1 MSGLYGIMTA
11 DRRCAA
17 RVRKKALGG
26 KIRPDDYPKP
36 GRGKCMKIDRL
47 IGILS
52 VLLQQEKVTAPQLA
66 TQFEVS
72 RRTIQRDIESLCRAG
87 IPIATAQGTGGGI
100 SIMENYRVDR
110 TVLTA
115 PEMQA
120 ILAGLRSLD
129 SVSGTRRYA
138 QLMEKLSAGT
148 GGLVSGG
155 AHMLIDL
162 SSWYK
167 TSLPPKIELIQGAIE
182 QHRTLRFTYFSPKG
196 ESVRTVEPCYLVFHW
211 SAWYVW
217 GWCRTRE
224 DFRLFKLNR
233 MTDLTTGEGFPPRAA
248 PLPDLEPE
256 RLFPAKYQVTVLFE
270 PSCRWR
276 LVEEYGTSC
285 FTVEPDGRLRFTG
298 GFPDADSVL
307 SWVLTFGDK
316 AELVEPEELR
326 EQLGQLAETLAHRYR
341 RD

>member
-1 MSGLYGIMTA
+1 
-11 DRRCAA
+11 
-17 RVRKKALGG
+17 
-26 KIRPDDYPKP
+26 
-36 GRGKCMKIDRL
+36 MKMERL

-52 VLLQQEKVTAPQLA
+52 ILLQREKVTAPELA
-66 TQFEVS
+66 ERFEVS
-72 RRTIQRDIESLCRAG
+72 RRTIQRDVESLCRAG
-87 IPIATAQGTGGGI
+87 IPIATAQGAGGGI
-100 SIMENYRVDR
+100 SIMEGYRVDR
-110 TVLTA
+110 TVLTT

-138 QLMEKLSAGT
+138 QLMEKLAAGT
-148 GGLVSGG
+148 GGLVPGG
-155 AHMLIDL
+155 THMLIDL

-167 TSLPPKIELIQGAIE
+167 TSLPPKIELIQDTIE
-182 QHRTLRFTYFSPKG
+182 QHRTICFTYFSPKG

-211 SAWYVW
+211 STWYVW
-217 GWCRTRE
+217 GWCQMRE
-224 DFRLFKLNR
+224 DFRMFKLNR
-233 MTDLTTGEGFPPRAA
+233 MTKLTTGEPFDPRSA

-256 RLFPAKYQVTVLFE
+256 QIFPIKYQVTVLFH

-276 LVEEYGTSC
+276 LVEEYGADC
-285 FTVEPDGRLRFTG
+285 FTVELDGRLRFTG

-316 AELVEPEELR
+316 AELLEPEELR
-326 EQLGQLAETLAHRYR
+326 ERLGALTKVLADHYR

>member
-1 MSGLYGIMTA
+1 
-11 DRRCAA
+11 
-17 RVRKKALGG
+17 
-26 KIRPDDYPKP
+26 
-36 GRGKCMKIDRL
+36 MKTERL

-52 VLLQQEKVTAPQLA
+52 ILLQQEKVTAPQLA
-66 TQFEVS
+66 REFEVS

-87 IPIATAQGTGGGI
+87 IPISTTQGAGGGI
-100 SIMENYRVDR
+100 SIMEGYRVDR

-129 SVSGTRRYA
+129 SVSGTRRYTR
-138 QLMEKLSAGT
+138 LMEKLSAG
-148 GGLVSGG
+148 SGVLLPG
-155 AHMLIDL
+155 SAQMLIDL

-167 TSLPPKIELIQGAIE
+167 DSLAPKIEEIQSAIR
-182 QHRTLRFTYFSPKG
+182 QHRTIRFAYFSPKG
-196 ESVRTVEPCYLVFHW
+196 ESVRTVEPYYLLFRW

-217 GWCRTRE
+217 GWCHARQ

-233 MTDLTTGEGFPPRAA
+233 MTDLAAGELFSPRPA

-256 RLFPAKYQVTVLFE
+256 RVFPAKYRVTVRFD

-276 LVEEYGTSC
+276 LVEEYGPDS
-285 FTVEPDGRLRFTG
+285 FTTDPDGWLRFTG
-298 GFPDADSVL
+298 GFPDADSAL

-316 AELVEPEELR
+316 AELLQPDQLRRRLGELTSA
-326 EQLGQLAETLAHRYR
+326 LAARYR